1 MEGDDEMIYLLVIV
15 LAYLIGSFPS
25 GVAVV
30 RIVRGIDVRWVGSRR
45 SGATNVFRAAGIVSA
60 FIVFALDTLKGAVA
74 VWLGMWLAGAPAVAA
89 RWVAWTGVTTSWPLP
104 LAAVSPVWAGLAA
117 GLAAIA
123 GHNWP
128 IYIRFRGGRGVSTTL
143 GTIIPL
149 SPLVAGVGFLVGVS
163 IILVSRY
170 ASLGSLIGCLVI
182 PAGLLVQSLFVPVPF
197 VVILYGVFV
206 AGMIIFQHRDNI
218 GRLKAGTERKLGA
231 RAEPPR
237 SDGPH

>member
-1 MEGDDEMIYLLVIV
+1 MIYLLVAI

-45 SGATNVFRAAGIVSA
+45 SGATNVFRAAGVVSA
-60 FIVFALDTLKGAVA
+60 LVVFMLDTVKGAVA
-74 VWLGMWLAGAPAVAA
+74 VWLGMWLAGSPAVAA
-89 RWVAWTGVTTSWPLP
+89 RWAAWTGVTTAWPLP
-104 LAAVSPVWAGLAA
+104 AAAISPVWAGLVA

-149 SPLVAGVGFLVGVS
+149 SPLVAAVGFLVGAS
-163 IILVSRY
+163 IILLSRY
-170 ASLGSLIGCLVI
+170 ASLGSLIGCLFI
-182 PAGLLVQSLFVPVPF
+182 PAGLLVQSLFIPVPF
-197 VVILYGVFV
+197 AVILYGAFV

-218 GRLKAGTERKLGA
+218 ARLRAGTERRLGS
-231 RAEPPR
+231 R
-237 SDGPH
+237 